1 MIKLELSEQ
10 EAILT
15 RDALTEAKISLRT
28 IHIPGKDDKVLTEEN
43 FLNADISDRKRSNYF
58 AICDVLTIINLKVK

>member
-28 IHIPGKDDKVLTEEN
+28 IRIPGKDDKVLTEEN
-43 FLNADISDRKRSNYF
+43 FLNSDISDRKRSNYF
-58 AICDVLTIINLKVK
+58 AICDVLTMISQKVR